1 LQAWR
6 RRLGHAKRIALRAVG
21 RGALDGN
28 NAEGQAAAEA
38 AAEEGEAAEVV
49 HVERQ
54 RLGWLR
60 RTLKR
65 LAGSNLEANLEERLM
80 KAQELSGKLE
90 TSLAAKEEALNDV
103 SGELEVAKDRGSK
116 EQELREALEDE
127 VKAISKAAELSEAR
141 LRRDL
146 AEEEK
151 KAKALQ
157 SAYEELNDA
166 FEGGQTETET
176 ELQRLRE
183 QLAEANQRA
192 EAAEREKD
200 ERERELLEEKDV
212 LEGEL
217 EQERAR
223 SSELEQDR
231 AEAVRVATRAKKEK
245 MRLRSELDVSQET
258 LSTLIMR
265 LESWKSKNSSLLRPS
280 GEQ

>member
-200 ERERELLEEKDV
+200 ERERELLEE
-212 LEGEL
+212 
-217 EQERAR
+217 RAR